1 MTTNVKQEDVHPTSN
16 WARGLSQA
24 FTAQYLCLEYDN
36 IPATTIRQA
45 LDRSGYD
52 LEKSYFDLGHDVD
65 CWDVD
70 NPPFKM
76 GPHTMSP
83 KVKDELREHLID
95 INIDEG
101 DKLRI
106 RAKLAR
112 LARLRQKRLRNRIP
126 VLRNCECC
134 YNKISQL
141 DMVHCQAQEGHWFCK
156 KYFSGHAW
164 EVVGKLRYE
173 IPCMSTDG
181 CNAGFSH
188 QERKKGL
195 DPDLLKALDKQEARA
210 AILGIEGLV
219 HCSFCDFVGFS
230 QPHEA
235 VQELH
240 CPECRNVSRFGR
252 REDTEG
258 AQTNQEAAG
267 ADLQRQEQRR
277 IEEAQSDA
285 VIRRC
290 KGCKVPFMKLD
301 GCNKMTCPSERCN
314 VVQCYI
320 CSDVCDYS
328 HFDPSPDRREPDK
341 CPLYDDTEARHE
353 REIDLAEQSLRK
365 ETQGDK
371 APRRL

>member
-36 IPATTIRQA
+36 IPANTIRQA

-70 NPPFKM
+70 NPPFKI

-101 DKLRI
+101 DKHRI
-106 RAKLAR
+106 QFLFYAIANAVTTKPLNWIWCIAKLRKAIGFAR
-112 LARLRQKRLRNRIP
+112 S
-126 VLRNCECC
+126 V
-134 YNKISQL
+134 
-141 DMVHCQAQEGHWFCK
+141 
-156 KYFSGHAW
+156 FSGHAW

-195 DPDLLKALDKQEARA
+195 DLDLLKALDKLEARA

-240 CPECRNVSRFGR
+240 CPECDNVSRFGR

-258 AQTNQEAAG
+258 GQTNQGAAD

-341 CPLYDDTEARHE
+341 CPLYDDTKARHQ
-353 REIDLAEQSLRK
+353 REIDLTEQSLRK
-365 ETQGDK
+365 ETQGDQ